1 MGILDSIFDF
11 AGSSKGLVS
20 ILAAI
25 AGAKDR
31 ERDRPPTGGGV
42 TYGMPAPRRLQA
54 VKNLGR
60 YTDVMGLANGGTAD
74 ADEAVKALLYGVA
87 QGPYGPLLAYDIPE
101 LNLAPVAPEPEKPRA
116 TQPTAATINESSYEI
131 PEHKGPV
138 GTYNQQINDFL
149 TNLVA
154 SSMTLSPTALVT
166 KGIGTGLQ
174 YGLGKML
181 NEMSPMAG
189 DGPIESRQGI
199 PAAYAG
205 YGLTPEEMNAIFS
218 GGSYAEMGD
227 AGWGGGDGGYGA
239 GTVGY
244 DAGDMAHDSAPA
256 GGAGWGGSDPMSD
269 SASVFDGPAGSF
281 GFAQGGPVR
290 MEDGGFVLTER
301 AVKGAGGP
309 RGLAAALPQARMIRG
324 PGTGT
329 SDSIP
334 ATISGPRGQTP
345 ARVSNG
351 EAYVPRRAVQQ
362 AGGPK
367 RMYGLMSALERRA

>member
-20 ILAAI
+20 ILAAL
-25 AGAKDR
+25 AGANDR

-42 TYGMPAPRRLQA
+42 SYAMPGPRRLQA

-60 YTDVMGLANGGTAD
+60 YTDVMGLANGGA
-74 ADEAVKALLYGVA
+74 ADEEEALKALLYGIT

-101 LNLAPVAPEPEKPRA
+101 LNLAPVAPKPEEPRA
-116 TQPTAATINESSYEI
+116 TQPTKATIDDYGYEYT
-131 PEHKGPV
+131 PPTGPV

-149 TNLVA
+149 TDMA
-154 SSMTLSPTALVT
+154 AMGSYGP
-166 KGIGTGLQ
+166 TGLA
-174 YGLGKML
+174 GRGIAHAGEIALGKL
-181 NEMSPMAG
+181 ANALGREKTQAEIDATPV
-189 DGPIESRQGI
+189 ESRQGI
-199 PAAYAG
+199 PVAYAG
-205 YGLTPEEMNAIFS
+205 LTPQEVNAIFS
-218 GGSYAEMGD
+218 GGSYAEMEGPGGGGGGGAAPAGD
-227 AGWGGGDGGYGA
+227 DGKPDGGTVGDGGYESP
-239 GTVGY
+239 
-244 DAGDMAHDSAPA
+244 DGDTN
-256 GGAGWGGSDPMSD
+256 GGPSP
-269 SASVFDGPAGSF
+269 
-281 GFAQGGPVR
+281 FAQGGPVR

-351 EAYVPRRAVQQ
+351 EAYVPRRAVQ
-362 AGGPK
+362 AVGGPK

>member
-11 AGSSKGLVS
+11 AGSPKGLVS
-20 ILAAI
+20 ILAAL
-25 AGAKDR
+25 AGANDR

-42 TYGMPAPRRLQA
+42 SYAMPGPRRLQA

-60 YTDVMGLANGGTAD
+60 YTDVMGLANGGA
-74 ADEAVKALLYGVA
+74 ADEEEARKALLYGIA
-87 QGPYGPLLAYDIPE
+87 QGPYGPLLAFDIPE
-101 LNLAPVAPEPEKPRA
+101 LNLAPVAPKPEAPRA
-116 TQPTAATINESSYEI
+116 TQPTKATIDDYGYEYT
-131 PEHKGPV
+131 PPTNDKV
-138 GTYNQQINDFL
+138 GTYNQQINDVL
-149 TNLVA
+149 TDIVA
-154 SSMTLSPTALVT
+154 MGSYGP
-166 KGIGTGLQ
+166 TGLAGRGIAHAGQ
-174 YGLGKML
+174 IALGMLANALGK
-181 NEMSPMAG
+181 EKTPDEIAAT
-189 DGPIESRQGI
+189 PVESRQGTPVGQI
-199 PAAYAG
+199 GTRG
-205 YGLTPEEMNAIFS
+205 YDEYERSLGFDPSGLTEA
-218 GGSYAEMGD
+218 
-227 AGWGGGDGGYGA
+227 GGYG
-239 GTVGY
+239 GTQDEDGFY
-244 DAGDMAHDSAPA
+244 SPEWKT
-256 GGAGWGGSDPMSD
+256 GGEVRAY
-269 SASVFDGPAGSF
+269 
-281 GFAQGGPVR
+281 AQGGPVR

-351 EAYVPRRAVQQ
+351 EAYVPRHAVQA

>member
-1 MGILDSIFDF
+1 MSMLDSIFDF

-42 TYGMPAPRRLQA
+42 SYAMPGPRRLQA

-101 LNLAPVAPEPEKPRA
+101 LNLAPVAPEPEKPRV
-116 TQPTAATINESSYEI
+116 TQPTESTYESSYEI
-131 PEHKGPV
+131 PPHTGPV
-138 GTYNQQINDFL
+138 GTYNRQINDFL
-149 TNLVA
+149 TGMVA
-154 SSMTLSPTALVT
+154 RAMTLSPTALVT

-174 YGLGKML
+174 YGLGKAL
-181 NEMSPMAG
+181 NELYGPRAE
-189 DGPIESRQGI
+189 DAPIESRQGT
-199 PAAYAG
+199 PAS
-205 YGLTPEEMNAIFS
+205 LI
-218 GGSYAEMGD
+218 
-227 AGWGGGDGGYGA
+227 
-239 GTVGY
+239 
-244 DAGDMAHDSAPA
+244 DMAAALNITPDQASDILSGAP
-256 GGAGWGGSDPMSD
+256 
-269 SASVFDGPAGSF
+269 GPAPTEQQATPSIGMDMF
-281 GFAQGGPVR
+281 GPSGPSWGDIDSNWGMAKGGEVYSYAQGGPVR

-309 RGLAAALPQARMIRG
+309 RGLAAVLPQARMIRG

-334 ATISGPRGQTP
+334 ATIQGRNGVTP

-351 EAYVPRRAVQQ
+351 EAYVPRHAVQD

-367 RMYGLMSALERRA
+367 RVYGLMSALERRA